1 MRIQINCSLVV
12 SNRSR
17 KEGLLLLQLMEK
29 SLSSEGVQAQMALN
43 KGLLQL
49 HKEIGDSRSVGRGGT
64 SE

>member
-17 KEGLLLLQLMEK
+17 KEGLPLLQLMEK